1 MSRESEW
8 RRRSWTTV
16 RPGLLV
22 RVERSVVC
30 DVNAVPTFRV
40 RNSSGLRLADS
51 ALKGLVRSRL
61 SRVCLVWTVVYRLS
75 ITFSRDADG

>member
-1 MSRESEW
+1 MSREW
-8 RRRSWTTV
+8 RRRSGTTV

-30 DVNAVPTFRV
+30 DVDAVPTFRV

-61 SRVCLVWTVVYRLS
+61 SRVCLVWWMAVQYGFKLCN
-75 ITFSRDADG
+75 GQ